1 MQLSKSWLTIQ
12 GPQPS
17 TAMEWAWA
25 SARIVVVLTAAIGAL
40 LFLEGNPARP
50 AIFWAVG
57 FVILYDIAIAVLIK
71 RAYNRAAFRIGFA
84 LDHAVLLAVWW
95 VTVQGGNDSAPNDLY
110 LILFPVVIIG
120 VVRVGWALGLAY
132 TLLLIVW
139 MAWADLRYQPA
150 NSYPVDQLP
159 IRVAFLVLVAALV
172 GVLVFNLQRARRD
185 AERHGETMAA
195 TQRSM
200 AEGLV
205 VIGSDGVVEFYNPAA
220 ATIFGIAPHATSDIT
235 IHAMSE
241 SATRSGQTEGFARSV
256 CALSE
261 QWLDE
266 PTTVYVGNDRP
277 ESQHYSLTAF
287 PIVREEARSTGILI
301 RNITE
306 QWELEQRQFGFVS
319 IAAHDL
325 RTPLTA
331 VMGFSELLM
340 TRQTSEEKRTQWL
353 GYINAESH
361 RLTAVLDE
369 ILSVSRIQ
377 SGDAAMTFATLDVHK
392 LVNDTSI
399 EAAAISL
406 SHQVSVEIADDLP
419 PILADVD
426 KVKQVLLNLVSNAIK
441 YSPAGGEVAVTAKM
455 DLPRTRLVMS
465 VADQGIGI
473 ADRDR
478 EKLFSSFSRVRN
490 EQTESIRGTGL
501 GLYICK
507 NLVQAMGGDI
517 WVESALGSGSMFSFA
532 VPIEPPTANT
542 QAA

>member
-120 VVRVGWALGLAY
+120 AVRVGWALGLAY

-331 VMGFSELLM
+331 DPVRRRGNDVRYAGRAQAGERHLHRGRRHIAQPPGQRRNRRRLAADPRGR
-340 TRQTSEEKRTQWL
+340 RQGEA
-353 GYINAESH
+353 GAAEPRQQRHQIQPRRRRSCRH
-361 RLTAVLDE
+361 RQD
-369 ILSVSRIQ
+369 
-377 SGDAAMTFATLDVHK
+377 G
-392 LVNDTSI
+392 
-399 EAAAISL
+399 
-406 SHQVSVEIADDLP
+406 
-419 PILADVD
+419 
-426 KVKQVLLNLVSNAIK
+426 
-441 YSPAGGEVAVTAKM
+441 
-455 DLPRTRLVMS
+455 
-465 VADQGIGI
+465 
-473 ADRDR
+473 
-478 EKLFSSFSRVRN
+478 
-490 EQTESIRGTGL
+490 
-501 GLYICK
+501 
-507 NLVQAMGGDI
+507 
-517 WVESALGSGSMFSFA
+517 
-532 VPIEPPTANT
+532 PPTNT
-542 QAA
+542 ACDERG